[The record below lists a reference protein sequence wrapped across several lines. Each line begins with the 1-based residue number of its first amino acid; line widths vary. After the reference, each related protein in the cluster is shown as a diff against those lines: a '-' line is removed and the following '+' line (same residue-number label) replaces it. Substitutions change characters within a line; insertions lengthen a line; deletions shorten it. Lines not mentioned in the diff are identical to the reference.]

1 MTPIVTTRPLD
12 SERDVRLVRDLLVA
26 THPLVPAG
34 WNWEVRRWDG
44 TVFHNADPRW
54 EAHVRGKVQLWEAA
68 GALVGAV
75 TTEGGGDAHLQLHP
89 GFRHLEEEM
98 VAWAEAHLARQVAD
112 GRLLSIFV
120 FDDDADRQAVL
131 SSRGYER
138 GAAGGVTRRQ
148 RMAEGSLPPR
158 PVLPAPYVLR
168 TVRAD
173 DLEDCGRVADLL
185 NAAFGRTF
193 HSAVEF
199 QNFTRMAPCYRA
211 DLDLVAAAPDGTLA
225 AYVGIAWDDLNRHA
239 TFEPVCAHPDHRR
252 HGLAR
257 ALMEEGLHRLASLG
271 AVDVTVE
278 TGDQLAANELYDSLG
293 FEEVRRGQWW
303 QRTF

>member
-1 MTPIVTTRPLD
+1 M
-12 SERDVRLVRDLLVA
+12 
-26 THPLVPAG
+26 
-34 WNWEVRRWDG
+34 
-44 TVFHNADPRW
+44 
-54 EAHVRGKVQLWEAA
+54 
-68 GALVGAV
+68 
-75 TTEGGGDAHLQLHP
+75 
-89 GFRHLEEEM
+89 
-98 VAWAEAHLARQVAD
+98 
-112 GRLLSIFV
+112 
-120 FDDDADRQAVL
+120 
-131 SSRGYER
+131 
-138 GAAGGVTRRQ
+138 
-148 RMAEGSLPPR
+148 
-158 PVLPAPYVLR
+158 
-168 TVRAD
+168 
-173 DLEDCGRVADLL
+173 ADLL

-199 QNFTRMAPCYRA
+199 QNSPAWHRATA
-211 DLDLVAAAPDGTLA
+211 DLDLVAAAGWHLA

-239 TFEPVCAHPDHRR
+239 TRAGGAHPDHRR

>member
-1 MTPIVTTRPLD
+1 MTPSVTTRPLD

-112 GRLLSIFV
+112 GRLRPSSCSTTTPT
-120 FDDDADRQAVL
+120 ARQCCRVAGRARRRRWGPPPTDG
-131 SSRGYER
+131 RGF
-138 GAAGGVTRRQ
+138 AA
-148 RMAEGSLPPR
+148 AA
-158 PVLPAPYVLR
+158 PVLPACTSCAR
-168 TVRAD
+168 CAD
-173 DLEDCGRVADLL
+173 DLRT
-185 NAAFGRTF
+185 AAGWRT
-193 HSAVEF
+193 
-199 QNFTRMAPCYRA
+199 C
-211 DLDLVAAAPDGTLA
+211 
-225 AYVGIAWDDLNRHA
+225 
-239 TFEPVCAHPDHRR
+239 
-252 HGLAR
+252 
-257 ALMEEGLHRLASLG
+257 
-271 AVDVTVE
+271 
-278 TGDQLAANELYDSLG
+278 
-293 FEEVRRGQWW
+293 
-303 QRTF
+303 